1 MIIPVEMCS
10 ALELVYFNLV
20 LPHSPHPTLT
30 EEGLPRPRPVDMGRR
45 KDGKLVGWRWA
56 AQGGPGKSGTRLPSS
71 PVWTQSGQWIQLA
84 LIQVEARLGYT
95 VRVRPRRAK
104 TVGHVREDTAWTPR
118 DGGRGSRAEI

>member
-1 MIIPVEMCS
+1 MIMPVEMCS

-30 EEGLPRPRPVDMGRR
+30 EEGLPRPRPVDVGRR

-71 PVWTQSGQWIQLA
+71 PVWTQSGQRIQLA

-95 VRVRPRRAK
+95 VRAHPCRARA
-104 TVGHVREDTAWTPR
+104 VGHIREDTVPR
-118 DGGRGSRAEI
+118 PKDEGR